1 MIEKDSRLK
10 SVFPNCPRIAYTRPK
25 NLKEVLSPTRLPKIK
40 KKIDTRKPKPGFQR
54 CPDKTCGMCPFTANA
69 ADGNGLVKEVVIRHT
84 GQVIPIKEKLSCFSQ
99 NCLYICTCIS
109 TVCTSKIGKGQYKG
123 QCIGQTERK
132 VRDRWMEH
140 KRSIQDPETV
150 KPVGLH
156 HQERG
161 HRGPEDCTI
170 TLCGHHLL
178 CHQLL
183 SIT

>member
-1 MIEKDSRLK
+1 M
-10 SVFPNCPRIAYTRPK
+10 
-25 NLKEVLSPTRLPKIK
+25 
-40 KKIDTRKPKPGFQR
+40 
-54 CPDKTCGMCPFTANA
+54 
-69 ADGNGLVKEVVIRHT
+69 IRHT

-99 NCLYICTCIS
+99 NCLYICTCVS
-109 TVCTSKIGKGQYKG
+109 TVCTSKIGKGEYKG
-123 QCIGQTERK
+123 QYIGQTERK

-170 TLCGHHLL
+170 IPYKKIRFKDPFVRLL
-178 CHQLL
+178 IRGWL
-183 SIT
+183 